1 MAVRLVVKHEDG
13 WSVKNP
19 KGKRALRVFKTQ
31 KEAVQYAKTL
41 QDTSSVNVQSKAG
54 KFRKFTS

>member
-1 MAVRLVVKHEDG
+1 MVVKHEDG
-13 WSVKNP
+13 WAVKNP